1 MLYCVRFSLKAMMLF
16 ARAVVPKSGIFTCSL
31 QMTSVV
37 ETDVIKSS
45 KSSRITKTLSRFL
58 LSLKIPSSFHHC
70 RSGLLYRQFFCMAVA
85 AGAFYGKNYEV
96 LHGDWWVLQLL
107 LLLIARKAAYRYTGP
122 CRLSVIGRNRRRGC
136 GGFRFAN
143 VSVGEASSFVLE
155 HAFVFE
161 SRRPASC
168 WPCSQ
173 VVLMG
178 VAVSTRI

>member
-1 MLYCVRFSLKAMMLF
+1 
-16 ARAVVPKSGIFTCSL
+16 
-31 QMTSVV
+31 MTSVV

-58 LSLKIPSSFHHC
+58 LSLKIPSSFNHC
-70 RSGLLYRQFFCMAVA
+70 LSGLLYRQSSSGGCCGCFLR
-85 AGAFYGKNYEV
+85 KNYEV
-96 LHGDWWVLQLL
+96 LHGDWWVLQL